1 MANATKGLKRIEI
14 VVHPAVTEVTQP
26 PSNVPTLFRILNTF
40 SFKK

>member
-14 VVHPAVTEVTQP
+14 VTEVTQP